1 MLIHVSM
8 GYTPVS
14 GRLHT
19 RYSPVRRSPS
29 RYCYLMLPL
38 DLHVLSLSLAFILSQ
53 DQTLRCL
60 SCSFVFL
67 CHSDSQTN
75 NLGSSRHLR
84 SFFSLDG
91 GLPPSSFVLSLYRII
106 SMFSAPFPFRKAV
119 TKVLPLFLTAKF
131 FANFFFKFLFQNPAS
146 APVRRPPASRQSFTT
161 TGLFRFCG
169 CKGTAFSLSRQTF
182 QHLFCPFFQLFSQSP
197 IYQRVIR
204 TKNRR
209 SFIKNASDSFYFQNL
224 VHIMQVVPHSVLL
237 SVKVKSIIFI
247 RFDFQWNI
255 FLYRQSIPRKSD
267 YFLRIVCEQSH
278 L

>member
-1 MLIHVSM
+1 MPPGDVCGISRNFSRLSPCEGQVAYALLTRAPVADRSVA
-8 GYTPVS
+8 TPS
-14 GRLHT
+14 
-19 RYSPVRRSPS
+19 
-29 RYCYLMLPL
+29 LPL

-60 SCSFVFL
+60 SCFL
-67 CHSDSQTN
+67 FFSVIPTARPTTSDRPGICA
-75 NLGSSRHLR
+75 L
-84 SFFSLDG
+84 FSLDG

-182 QHLFCPFFQLFSQSP
+182 QHLFLPLFSTFFTITNLSTS
-197 IYQRVIR
+197 Y
-204 TKNRR
+204 KNKKIAGHSSRMPAIP
-209 SFIKNASDSFYFQNL
+209 FIS
-224 VHIMQVVPHSVLL
+224 
-237 SVKVKSIIFI
+237 
-247 RFDFQWNI
+247 
-255 FLYRQSIPRKSD
+255 
-267 YFLRIVCEQSH
+267 RI
-278 L
+278 